1 MNDTA
6 RVYFDLGYLSEE
18 NKMLRDELKH
28 WKLMYE
34 NLKKEYEDA
43 VNKYDQLVME
53 TVTRDLQQLGEIQE
67 VDMFN
72 TLEKTFLL
80 FYSMM
85 LGYGVTYMLIQVIY
99 ALAMGKIQEVRY
111 E

>member
-53 TVTRDLQQLGEIQE
+53 TVTRDLQQHWKLMYENLKKEYEDAVNKYDQLVMETVTRDLQQLGEI
-67 VDMFN
+67 
-72 TLEKTFLL
+72 
-80 FYSMM
+80 
-85 LGYGVTYMLIQVIY
+85 
-99 ALAMGKIQEVRY
+99 
-111 E
+111 